1 MSQGFVIENRVRGGK
16 VVVVS
21 VQENKYNAAKDVY
34 RHCNHPDQSAWV
46 RKQIEEAKMD
56 ANAAAE
62 SVLNRQG
69 VGHAAKLLL
78 ANKGV
83 AGRVIQEA
91 VKVNSKRSHPKS
103 LKKNVLAY
111 LDGHAQQVAD
121 GSISEMQPASLV
133 NLIAAEFDIT
143 KANARYYITRVWKR

>member
-62 SVLNRQG
+62 SVLNGQG
-69 VGHAAKLLL
+69 V
-78 ANKGV
+78 
-83 AGRVIQEA
+83 GRVIQEA
-91 VKVNSKRSHPKS
+91 VKVNSKRFLEAGRPKS

-111 LDGHAQQVAD
+111 LDAHAQQVAD
-121 GSISEMQPASLV
+121 GNISEMQPASLV